1 MGISFVV
8 ICSAVSTLLILSA
21 ANHQR
26 VHDWRRCR
34 KCSRWFDR
42 HRTITQKPPWIARF
56 AIHGDGVC
64 AECIENQQDPRQASP
79 SRSLGA

>member
-1 MGISFVV
+1 MPMAIPFVV
-8 ICSAVSTLLILSA
+8 ICCAASTLLILSA

-26 VHDWRRCR
+26 VHDWRRCL

-42 HRTITQKPPWIARF
+42 QRTISQKPPWIARF

-64 AECIENQQDPRQASP
+64 PECVEPRQEPA
-79 SRSLGA
+79 